1 MKMLLF
7 SCLAALCMTR
17 VSAGERTF
25 VSLRDFH
32 DAELKYA
39 GIEITTSM
47 NFHVKAMGAGGENG
61 WGNKSDQMYAYGWII
76 NADTRS
82 LVWEMTTRNSSKS
95 GDNRWFDG
103 TVELQPGNY
112 EVYFTAYAFSYHTAL
127 NNMNVN
133 VDHRSKP
140 LFGRSDKK
148 KNFFSWF
155 SDWWSDDISK
165 EWDKRS
171 PEWYLEML
179 ADDSYSGSVREF
191 TPPKDPPGVMYKATG
206 LGDQAFVRDAFELSE
221 PITLNIYALGEG
233 KGGSE
238 LVDGGWIVNAANRER
253 VWDMER
259 NSEYAGGASKNVKS
273 SADLTLP
280 KGEYVVYYFTDDSH
294 SLADWNDA
302 PPFDPLN
309 WGITL
314 SVRKEQ
320 ERKFF
325 KRVPYNE
332 YQNVIVAITKVG
344 DNESRSEGF
353 TLKQDANVR
362 VLAFGERSNNRRV
375 MADYGSIL
383 DARTRNKVWSMDVDR
398 TQHAGGA
405 LKNRYIDEVIRLPR
419 GSYVV
424 TYNTDDSHSY
434 EDWNDDGP
442 FDPEHYGIT
451 VMGVGNK
458 FNASIVAPYVEERDK
473 NIIAQIVR
481 PGDDVDKSEPFK
493 LDKTTRVRIYAIGE
507 GQNREM
513 YDYGWIEDARTGN
526 VVWEMSYSM
535 TFHAGG
541 GRKNRMVK
549 TTIMLDKGEYRLR
562 FKSDD
567 SHSYGD
573 WNVDPPED
581 PQYWGITL
589 YRDEGQAIPPSP
601 PMAPGLPPTP
611 PPRSEKD

>member
-7 SCLAALCMTR
+7 SCLAALCVTR
-17 VSAGERTF
+17 VSAGEKTF
-25 VSLRDFH
+25 VSLKDFH

-39 GIEITTSM
+39 GIEVATPV
-47 NFHVKAMGAGGENG
+47 NFHVKALGAGGESG
-61 WGNKSDQMYAYGWII
+61 WGNKSNQMYAYGWII

-112 EVYFTAYAFSYHTAL
+112 EVYFTAYAFSYHTSF

-155 SDWWSDDISK
+155 GDWWSDDISK

-171 PEWYLEML
+171 PEWYLEIL
-179 ADDSYSGSVREF
+179 ADDSYSGSVKEF
-191 TPPKDPPGVMYKATG
+191 TPPKDPPGVVYKATG
-206 LGDQAFVRDAFELSE
+206 LGDQAFVCDAFELSE
-221 PITLNIYALGEG
+221 PTTLNIYALGEG

-259 NSEYAGGASKNVKS
+259 DAEYAGGASKNVKS

-294 SLADWNDA
+294 SMADWNDA

-320 ERKFF
+320 DKKSF
-325 KRVPYNE
+325 KRVPYSE

-353 TLKQDANVR
+353 TLKEDANVR

-383 DARTRNKVWSMDVDR
+383 DARTRNKVWTMDVDR

-458 FNASIVAPYVEERDK
+458 FNANIVTPYVEERDK

-526 VVWEMSYSM
+526 VVWEMNYSM

-581 PQYWGITL
+581 QQYWGITL
-589 YRDEGQAIPPSP
+589 YRDEGPGIPPP
-601 PMAPGLPPTP
+601 PSMAPGLPPTP